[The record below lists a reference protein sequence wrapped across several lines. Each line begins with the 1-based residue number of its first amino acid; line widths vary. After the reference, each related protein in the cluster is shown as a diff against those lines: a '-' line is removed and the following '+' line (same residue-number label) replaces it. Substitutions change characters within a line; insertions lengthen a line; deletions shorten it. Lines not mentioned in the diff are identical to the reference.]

1 MAAAAPCGAVG
12 RCRLQLLVLVAAAAA
27 GRVAAV
33 RGGMLYPRESPSREL
48 KELGGIWSFRAD
60 FSPGRDA
67 GFEQRWYRQ
76 PLRQVARGWA
86 GGRAA
91 LLGQRLLR
99 GSFPRSREL
108 FRFPSAQMLASHR
121 GCTERPARRRWGSVP
136 RAAAAVRRC
145 SELRSCLPQAVSCS
159 FLSDRVQLSRLRC
172 NFDLLLSEPRLPL
185 LQ

>member
-76 PLRQVARGWA
+76 PLRQVARGLA
-86 GGRAA
+86 GGRLFWDSGCCGA
-91 LLGQRLLR
+91 LFPGAENCSASPLLR
-99 GSFPRSREL
+99 CSPRIGAARNVLPEGAGEAYRVL
-108 FRFPSAQMLASHR
+108 LRPSGAARSSAPACRKLLAAPS
-121 GCTERPARRRWGSVP
+121 
-136 RAAAAVRRC
+136 
-145 SELRSCLPQAVSCS
+145 
-159 FLSDRVQLSRLRC
+159 
-172 NFDLLLSEPRLPL
+172 
-185 LQ
+185 

>member
-1 MAAAAPCGAVG
+1 MPPAAVGAGGGGRGRPGGGREGRHVVPPREPLPRAEGARRNLELPRRLLAGPGRRLRAALVPAAAP
-12 RCRLQLLVLVAAAAA
+12 A
-27 GRVAAV
+27 G
-33 RGGMLYPRESPSREL
+33 S
-48 KELGGIWSFRAD
+48 
-60 FSPGRDA
+60 A
-67 GFEQRWYRQ
+67 G
-76 PLRQVARGWA
+76 L

-172 NFDLLLSEPRLPL
+172 NFDLLREPRLPL